1 MEKKEYELLL
11 DPLSSPSAFGKKVAI
26 VEKIEV
32 KPPEEDKEIE
42 VTLRD
47 PRTMGTIKVRAIFF
61 RTPPEEGEWARVWFT
76 KTGVGRSKD
85 PWFVKILEEI
95 EEEEEEVTI
104 KPRRRLS
111 LGERKGRM
119 LEELLKQREASE
131 KEKA

>member
-1 MEKKEYELLL
+1 MEKREYELLL
-11 DPLSSPSAFGKKVAI
+11 DPLSSPSAFGKKAAI
-26 VEKIEV
+26 MEKIEV
-32 KPPEEDKEIE
+32 EPPEENKEVE

-47 PRTMGTIKVRAIFF
+47 PQTMGSIKVRAIFS

>member
-1 MEKKEYELLL
+1 MEIKEYELLL
-11 DPLSSPSAFGKKVAI
+11 DPLSSPSAFGKKAAI
-26 VEKIEV
+26 MEKIEV
-32 KPPEEDKEIE
+32 EPPEENKEVE

-47 PRTMGTIKVRAIFF
+47 PQTMGSIKVRAIFS

-95 EEEEEEVTI
+95 EEEKEEVTI